1 MSLRVF
7 FTVLGVNLL
16 SHAICGSHIDDHSW
30 TSVNCQ
36 QFELVI
42 EDSSNYTS
50 DQILLQAGDRVGFD
64 NDNDGGTATYKKL
77 RSRRCD
83 GDENCVEV
91 GHCFG
96 VKRFSKD
103 ILAYDNYGIS
113 VSMLTVKSSP
123 QSANF
128 GLMGLIFNF
137 QDNENYDYVYLT

>member
-7 FTVLGVNLL
+7 FTVLSVNLL
-16 SHAICGSHIDDHSW
+16 SQAICGSHIDDHSW

-50 DQILLQAGDRVGFD
+50 DQILLQSGDRVGFD
-64 NDNDGGTATYKKL
+64 SDEDTSDSDGTPSL
-77 RSRRCD
+77 RCD
-83 GDENCVEV
+83 GDEDCVGV
-91 GHCFG
+91 AHCFG

-113 VSMLTVKSSP
+113 VSMLTAKSSP
-123 QSANF
+123 GSENF

-137 QDNENYDYVYLT
+137 KDNGNYDYVYLT

>member
-16 SHAICGSHIDDHSW
+16 SQAICGSHIHDHSW

-50 DQILLQAGDRVGFD
+50 DQILLQSGDRVGFD
-64 NDNDGGTATYKKL
+64 SDEDSSDDNGA
-77 RSRRCD
+77 RSLRCD
-83 GDENCVEV
+83 GDEDCVGV

-113 VSMLTVKSSP
+113 VSMLTAKSSP
-123 QSANF
+123 GSENF

-137 QDNENYDYVYLT
+137 KDNGNYDYVYLT